1 MLSLVHKF
9 CLQTH
14 YMFTVWLQF
23 VFGVSIL
30 KNGSTAFALLIC
42 FHFCGFNFEFAI
54 AVFIKMLDKVV

>member
-1 MLSLVHKF
+1 
-9 CLQTH
+9 
-14 YMFTVWLQF
+14 MFTVWLQF